1 MKKIVAL
8 GTMLSLV
15 AGSVFAQKYDTYKNY
30 LLLNQFKKGKEEFD
44 KKQSDEKFMSKPE
57 AYILKNAIYVGNALD
72 STQAAQAPA
81 YINEAYAAFQ
91 KYLSMEPGAA
101 LFTKEEIYKNGV
113 LNLRWLLFNAGYK
126 DYQNKAWADGLPK
139 FEKVYEISNFLIA
152 QKDLPGPIDTN
163 TVILAGV
170 LAENSKNTEAA
181 VKYYK
186 ILADLK
192 LNEASYEDVYRYLVR
207 YYIGKKDNANFEKYR
222 ALGKE
227 LYPKSEFFDYDKVD
241 FAVGLEENWAAKIAS
256 LEGVLATDPGNYKA
270 NAIIGELI
278 YDTLNSR
285 KDGAVRPD
293 NFEELETK
301 MVAALNKAA
310 EVNPEKAAQ
319 NFIYLGDHYMNKAE
333 TQSEKIRELKRKA
346 KPGTKPTAEDAQK
359 LKDLQVTYDK
369 DYDLMKDNYEKAA
382 IIFGKKSQLDRT
394 EQRQY
399 KIIVGNLAQYFSTK
413 REGAKGADLTKYIA
427 EEKKWNDLDE
437 KLK

>member
-8 GTMLSLV
+8 GTMLSFV
-15 AGSVFAQKYDTYKNY
+15 VGSVFAQKYDTYKNY
-30 LLLNQFKKGKEEFD
+30 LLLGQVKKGKEEFD
-44 KKQSDEKFMSKPE
+44 KKLSDEKFMSKPE
-57 AYILKNAIYVGNALD
+57 AYILKNALYVGNALD
-72 STQAAQAPA
+72 STQAAQAPG
-81 YINEAYAAFQ
+81 YINEAYAAFK
-91 KYLSMEPGAA
+91 KYLEMDPSAA
-101 LFTKEEIYKNGV
+101 LVAKEENYKNGV
-113 LNLRWLLFNAGYK
+113 LNLRWWLFNSGYQ
-126 DYQNKAWADGLPK
+126 DYQNKAWAEGLPK
-139 FEKVYEISNFLIA
+139 FEKAFEVSNFLIA

-192 LNEASYEDVYRYLVR
+192 LNDASYEDVYRYLVR
-207 YYIGKKDNANFEKYR
+207 HYVGVKDDQNFEKYR

-227 LYPKSEFFDYDKVD
+227 LYPKSEFFEYDKVD
-241 FAVGLEENWAAKIAS
+241 FAVGLEENWTAKITS
-256 LEGVLATDPGNYKA
+256 LEGVLANDPNNYKA

-285 KDGAVRPD
+285 KEGAVRPANAD
-293 NFEELETK
+293 ELEAK
-301 MVAALNKAA
+301 MVKHLNKAS
-310 EVNPEKAAQ
+310 EVNAEKASQ
-319 NFIYLGDHYMNKAE
+319 NFIYLGDHFMNKSE
-333 TQSEKIRELKRKA
+333 TQAEIIREIKRKA

-359 LKDLQVTYDK
+359 LKDLQVSYDK
-369 DYDLMKDNYEKAA
+369 DYDLMKDYYEKAA
-382 IIFGKKSQLDRT
+382 VIFSKKSELDRT

-399 KIIVGNLAQYFSTK
+399 KIIVGNLAQYYSVK
-413 REGAKGADLTKYIA
+413 REGAKGADLAKYIA

>member
-1 MKKIVAL
+1 
-8 GTMLSLV
+8 MLC
-15 AGSVFAQKYDTYKNY
+15 
-30 LLLNQFKKGKEEFD
+30 
-44 KKQSDEKFMSKPE
+44 
-57 AYILKNAIYVGNALD
+57 
-72 STQAAQAPA
+72 
-81 YINEAYAAFQ
+81 
-91 KYLSMEPGAA
+91 
-101 LFTKEEIYKNGV
+101 
-113 LNLRWLLFNAGYK
+113 
-126 DYQNKAWADGLPK
+126 
-139 FEKVYEISNFLIA
+139 
-152 QKDLPGPIDTN
+152 
-163 TVILAGV
+163 
-170 LAENSKNTEAA
+170 
-181 VKYYK
+181 
-186 ILADLK
+186 
-192 LNEASYEDVYRYLVR
+192 
-207 YYIGKKDNANFEKYR
+207 
-222 ALGKE
+222 
-227 LYPKSEFFDYDKVD
+227 
-241 FAVGLEENWAAKIAS
+241 LEETWAAKIAS